1 MAVVPGGVDVDRKC
15 KRGAFEV
22 VAPVFLMGV
31 TITVSVMVVDMTTGG
46 ILVLS
51 ILVTVMQWYGSRLSI
66 ASNDRHNR

>member
-31 TITVSVMVVDMTTGG
+31 TITVSVMVVDMTTGE
-46 ILVLS
+46 
-51 ILVTVMQWYGSRLSI
+51 Y
-66 ASNDRHNR
+66 